1 VQFPGQLKRRSNVPA
16 VTALCGLLVASC
28 STTRHK
34 APAESPPPQPYTR
47 IFRPDTNTVQL
58 QIAVRKFVPRKHRG
72 PTVWLA
78 AASHIG
84 DPAYY
89 KALQAHLNAQTLV
102 LYEGVNSGRHK
113 RRVRGIPEAPAAAA
127 PQANSSSAPASKPA
141 ATDDQPGLQST
152 LAESLGLVFQLDA
165 IDYDR
170 TNFLNSDLSIQEIAK
185 LMGGNAGSSPPPP
198 GVPSHPGGPATTNAS
213 FNYLM
218 AAMDGSSFLG
228 QLMKIGVQI
237 IGSSESLRA
246 IAKLTFI
253 ETIGQLKGD
262 LSGARGV
269 PPDMQELMK
278 VLIEARNK
286 AVIEDLQRESRDM
299 PRSGSI
305 AIFYGTGHMDD
316 MERRLSHQLGY
327 RPADDLWLTAFSVDV
342 RQTGLSPGQL
352 QMVRNVIKWQMDQ
365 LQPAANDGPDHSA
378 TH

>member
-1 VQFPGQLKRRSNVPA
+1 
-16 VTALCGLLVASC
+16 
-28 STTRHK
+28 
-34 APAESPPPQPYTR
+34 
-47 IFRPDTNTVQL
+47 VQL

-89 KALQAHLNAQTLV
+89 KALQEHLNSQTLV

-113 RRVRGIPEAPAAAA
+113 RRVRGTGESQVAA
-127 PQANSSSAPASKPA
+127 PETAPSSAPKPA
-141 ATDDQPGLQST
+141 ASDDQPGLQST

-185 LMGGNAGSSPPPP
+185 LMGGNVEPRPQAP
-198 GVPSHPGGPATTNAS
+198 GAPSHPTGPATPNAS

-218 AAMDGSSFLG
+218 QAMDGSSFLG

-262 LSGARGV
+262 LSAARGV

-286 AVIEDLQRESRDM
+286 AVIEDLQHESRAV

-316 MERRLSHQLGY
+316 MERRLSQELGY
-327 RPADDLWLTAFSVDV
+327 RPADDLWLTAFSVDL

-352 QMVRNVIKWQMDQ
+352 QMVRNIIKWQMDQ
-365 LQPAANDGPDHSA
+365 LQPAAANDGVDHGA
-378 TH
+378 TQK